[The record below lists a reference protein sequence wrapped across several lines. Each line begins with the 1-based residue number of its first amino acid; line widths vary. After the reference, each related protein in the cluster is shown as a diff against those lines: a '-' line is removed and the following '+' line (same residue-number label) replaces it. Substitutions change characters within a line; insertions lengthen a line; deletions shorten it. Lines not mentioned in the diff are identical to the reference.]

1 MGPLGLEAA
10 ARYEK
15 NNVRAQTLGFER
27 NFDSFSGAVG
37 ATYDVFEGGKFG
49 LSVSRAVRAPS
60 AEELLSNGPHIA
72 TQSFE
77 LGDPTLKRESN
88 GGAEDALKVRS
99 EERRGGEEGVR
110 R

>member
-15 NNVRAQTLGFER
+15 TNVRAQTLGFER

-49 LSVSRAVRAPS
+49 VSVSRAVRAPS
-60 AEELLSNGPHIA
+60 AEELMSNGPHIA

-77 LGDPTLKRESN
+77 LGDPNPKRESN
-88 GGAEDALKVRS
+88 WGPEAPL
-99 EERRGGEEGVR
+99 ERQRGG
-110 R
+110 